1 MDKKSFTLDELKK
14 RIEMRGGKLMTMADI
29 LNLPPELPESAY
41 RRGYADGFYA
51 GFDGYDDLLYAG
63 VSKKNAYNRCWDFW
77 NQELRKWRNG
87 DCSHEVL
94 PPQLPDLSL
103 EDK

>member
-1 MDKKSFTLDELKK
+1 MDKKSFMFDELMNTD
-14 RIEMRGGKLMTMADI
+14 IENTT
-29 LNLPPELPESAY
+29 ELEFTY
-41 RRGYADGFYA
+41 RRGYMDGFFTA
-51 GFDGYDDLLYAG
+51 FDNFYDLLTAG

-94 PPQLPDLSL
+94 PPQLPDLFL

>member
-1 MDKKSFTLDELKK
+1 MDKKSFMFDELMNTD
-14 RIEMRGGKLMTMADI
+14 IENTT
-29 LNLPPELPESAY
+29 ELQFTY
-41 RRGYADGFYA
+41 RRGYMDGFFTA
-51 GFDGYDDLLYAG
+51 FDNFYDLLIAG
-63 VSKKNAYNRCWDFW
+63 VSNKNAYNRCWDFW